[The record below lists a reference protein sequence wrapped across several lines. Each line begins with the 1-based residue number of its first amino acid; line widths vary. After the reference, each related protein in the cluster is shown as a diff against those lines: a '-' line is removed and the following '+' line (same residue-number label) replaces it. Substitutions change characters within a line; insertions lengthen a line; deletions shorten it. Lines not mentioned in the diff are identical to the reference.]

1 MTIGKR
7 ASFICVFFF
16 SLVACSQSSSTVDE
30 KDDII
35 AKRTGISN
43 LYKFENFV
51 LNVEQGKVDE
61 IRIVNYTHEGD
72 PIFQTLEHSG
82 KEIRHILDNR
92 RDEFAG
98 DNKGVQSDSC
108 KRIVKEVR
116 EVDIRYR
123 LIDCMNEDGRNGYDL
138 LDVPLK

>member
-16 SLVACSQSSSTVDE
+16 NLVACSQSSSTVDE

-43 LYKFENFV
+43 LYKFEKFV

>member
-30 KDDII
+30 KDDIV

-43 LYKFENFV
+43 LYKFEKFV